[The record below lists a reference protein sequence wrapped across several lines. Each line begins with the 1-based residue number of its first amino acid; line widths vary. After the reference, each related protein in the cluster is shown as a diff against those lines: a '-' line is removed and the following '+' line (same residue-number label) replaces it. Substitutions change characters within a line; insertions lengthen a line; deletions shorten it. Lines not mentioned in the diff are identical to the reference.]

1 VLKDADITAQVAL
14 WCRKLAVLLR
24 LNVPMLLALEVVAE
38 EFADLCDV
46 TLQIREEV
54 HGGASFSDAINRHKL
69 VFSRYARVAIVAGEH
84 SGDIVTALAH
94 VADVLTEQARLR
106 VRKAADFEDRL
117 RDTQRGVDQPA
128 ITAVNQALIAAI
140 EAGATELHFAP
151 ADDGG
156 SARALAN
163 GAWRRLAEFAPDL
176 YPAVVRRLKA
186 MANIPYWIGEP
197 SMGQMALNH
206 NDSVWDFAVRTIP
219 VSGAEEGR
227 VEMTLTKRGNSDETA

>member
-1 VLKDADITAQVAL
+1 MH
-14 WCRKLAVLLR
+14 R
-24 LNVPMLLALEVVAE
+24 
-38 EFADLCDV
+38 
-46 TLQIREEV
+46 
-54 HGGASFSDAINRHKL
+54 
-69 VFSRYARVAIVAGEH
+69 SRP
-84 SGDIVTALAH
+84 

-106 VRKAADFEDRL
+106 VRKATDFEDRL

-140 EAGATELHFAP
+140 EAGATELHFAL
-151 ADDGG
+151 ADGGG
-156 SARALAN
+156 SARALAG
-163 GAWRRLAEFAPDL
+163 GAWRRLAEFPPDL
-176 YPAVVRRLKA
+176 YPAVVRRLTA